1 MSAGEQECVCV
12 SSTPRSFKF
21 SLSALSFS
29 EIGSKS
35 RLNETNLW
43 GDVKEVS
50 LRALKC
56 AASNQEQI

>member
-1 MSAGEQECVCV
+1 MCV

-35 RLNETNLW
+35 RLNETNLL